1 MHVVVNINSGSNLS
15 NGATHNKCGISL
27 KRQVLL
33 NLEELRNGIIE
44 TMMHSC

>member
-1 MHVVVNINSGSNLS
+1 MHVVVNINSDSNLS
-15 NGATHNKCGISL
+15 NGATHSKCGISL

-44 TMMHSC
+44 TIMHSC

>member
-15 NGATHNKCGISL
+15 NGATHKCGISL